1 MIEEKRSK
9 YDTDPLDPEFVRRT
23 EEMGGATRTV
33 ARDGDAPR
41 PGISE
46 EPTRRFEGPP
56 TSYPSV
62 FVPPTHQQ
70 PPTVNHSTFGASA
83 TPQVQPA
90 TPHLNER
97 RPSSRHVTKLGVPE
111 NLALIAPYAPF
122 YIGIVAALIELVVV
136 PRHEARVRF
145 HAAQGMA
152 LQLAMIAVTF
162 LFKILGM
169 ITGTGFGGGLFWLA
183 STIFL
188 IVSMVRVW
196 RGERHHIA
204 PLDELTNRLNQQIAP
219 RQ

>member
-23 EEMGGATRTV
+23 EEMGRAARTG
-33 ARDGDAPR
+33 ARDGDGPR

-46 EPTRRFEGPP
+46 EPTRHFEGPP

-62 FVPPTHQQ
+62 FVPPTHHQ

-83 TPQVQPA
+83 TPQTQPA
-90 TPHLNER
+90 TSQFNPQP
-97 RPSSRHVTKLGVPE
+97 PSSRHVTKLGLPE

-122 YIGIVAALIELVVV
+122 YIGVVAALIELLVV

-169 ITGTGFGGGLFWLA
+169 ITGTGFGGSLFWLA

-219 RQ
+219 PQ